1 MHDPARPVSVN
12 TRQPAATVPGITGI
26 ALTQVRVSPKTI
38 WLFVQVTDATQ
49 AVGVG
54 EATLQREE
62 AEVEAALAQL
72 APALLDRAAEP
83 RALADIALQGQSRP
97 FGAAVSALDH
107 ALWDLAGQRA
117 QQPVAQ
123 LLGSPASEI
132 ELYANVNRGLPTR
145 DPAAI
150 AQAVRV
156 AVDAGFRAVKI
167 APFDEIDTFG
177 RWGDAIAPT
186 AKRLESGMARIAAA
200 RAAVGPDVDVM
211 VDCHWRFDEAWAR
224 RVIDACAAFKLYWV
238 ECPIPED
245 DANLPAL
252 QRLRARTN
260 KHGMLLAGGEDGVGR
275 DAFMPFLTAG
285 AYDVLMPDIKYV
297 GGFAE
302 MRAVAAL
309 AAKHGAAIAP
319 HNPTGPVAHMAS
331 VHACA
336 GLDSFTRLE
345 LQFNESPLFYTLVT
359 PSPPVPAV
367 GHVAVPPRPGLGVA
381 LAVHEIVKHVIRHE
395 LWGVA

>member
-1 MHDPARPVSVN
+1 MSVAPA
-12 TRQPAATVPGITGI
+12 PAIAGI
-26 ALTQVRVSPKTI
+26 ALTQLRISPKTI
-38 WLFVQVTDATQ
+38 WLFVQVTDASS

-62 AEVEAALAQL
+62 AQVEAALAQL
-72 APALLDRAAEP
+72 APTLLGQPAAPQALVN
-83 RALADIALQGQSRP
+83 IALRGQSRA

-117 QQPVAQ
+117 QQSVAQ
-123 LLGSPASEI
+123 LLGSPAHEL

-145 DPAAI
+145 EPAAF
-150 AQAVRV
+150 AHAVRV
-156 AVDAGFRAVKI
+156 AVAAGFSAVKI

-186 AKRLESGMARIAAA
+186 AKRLEAGLARIAAA
-200 RAAVGPDVDVM
+200 RAAVGPDIEVM
-211 VDCHWRFDEAWAR
+211 VDCHWRFDAAWAQ

-252 QRLRARTN
+252 QRLRGRAHR
-260 KHGMLLAGGEDGVGR
+260 HGMRLAGGEDGVGR
-275 DAFMPFLTAG
+275 EAFMPFLNAG

-297 GGFAE
+297 GGFEE
-302 MRAVAAL
+302 MRGVAA
-309 AAKHGAAIAP
+309 AAAQHGVAIAP

-336 GLDSFTRLE
+336 GLAGFTRLE
-345 LQFNESPLFYTLVT
+345 LQFNESPLFDSLVA
-359 PSPPVPAV
+359 PALPAPVQGCV
-367 GHVAVPPRPGLGVA
+367 VVPNRPGLGVA
-381 LAVHEIVKHVIRHE
+381 LAGHEIAKYLLRHE
-395 LWGVA
+395 IWGVA

>member
-1 MHDPARPVSVN
+1 MDA
-12 TRQPAATVPGITGI
+12 PGITGI

-38 WLFVQVTDATQ
+38 WLFVQVTDAAQ
-49 AVGVG
+49 GVGVG
-54 EATLQREE
+54 EATLQGEE
-62 AEVEAALAQL
+62 AEVAAALAQL
-72 APALLDRAAEP
+72 APTLLGRAADP
-83 RALADIALQGQSRP
+83 RALADIALRGQSCA

-117 QQPVAQ
+117 QQSVAQ
-123 LLGSPASEI
+123 LLGASRREI

-145 DPAAI
+145 EPVAFAN
-150 AQAVRV
+150 AVRSAV
-156 AVDAGFRAVKI
+156 AAGFTAVKI

-177 RWGDAIAPT
+177 RWGAAVEPT
-186 AKRLESGMARIAAA
+186 MQRLDQGLARIAAA
-200 RAAVGPDVDVM
+200 RDAVGPDIDVM
-211 VDCHWRFDEAWAR
+211 VDCHWRFDEAWAQ

-252 QRLRARTN
+252 QRLRARAHQ
-260 KHGMLLAGGEDGVGR
+260 HGMLLAGGEDGVGR
-275 DAFMPFLTAG
+275 DAFVPFLKAG

-297 GGFAE
+297 GGFVE

-309 AAKHGAAIAP
+309 AAQHGVAIAP

-336 GLDSFTRLE
+336 GLAGFTRLE
-345 LQFNESPLFYTLVT
+345 LQFNESPLFDTLVT
-359 PSPPVPAV
+359 PAMPVPV
-367 GHVAVPPRPGLGVA
+367 QGRVTVPQRPGLGVA
-381 LAVHEIVKHVIRHE
+381 LAVHEIAKHVIRHQT
-395 LWGVA
+395 WGVA

>member
-1 MHDPARPVSVN
+1 MMIATRPD
-12 TRQPAATVPGITGI
+12 AAAIVGI
-26 ALTQVRVSPKTI
+26 ALMHVRISPKTI
-38 WLFVQVTDATQ
+38 WLFVQVTDASR
-49 AVGVG
+49 AVGTG

-62 AEVEAALAQL
+62 AEVAAALAQL
-72 APALLDRAAEP
+72 VPTLLGRPAEP
-83 RALADIALQGQSRP
+83 RALAHVALQGQTCA

-117 QQPVAQ
+117 QQSVAR
-123 LLGSPASEI
+123 LLGASRSEI

-145 DPAAI
+145 EPVAFAHAARS
-150 AQAVRV
+150 AV
-156 AVDAGFRAVKI
+156 AAGFRAVKI

-177 RWGDAIAPT
+177 RWGSPIAPT
-186 AKRLESGMARIAAA
+186 LQRLEPGLARIAAT
-200 RAAVGPDVDVM
+200 RAAVGPEVDLM
-211 VDCHWRFDEAWAR
+211 VDCHWRFDEAWAQ

-252 QRLRARTN
+252 KRLRARTHA
-260 KHGMLLAGGEDGVGR
+260 HGMRLAGGEDGVGR

-302 MRAVAAL
+302 MRAVATM
-309 AAKHGAAIAP
+309 AAQHGVAIAP

-336 GLDSFTRLE
+336 GLEGFARLE
-345 LQFNESPLFYTLVT
+345 LQFNESPLFDALVT
-359 PSPPVPAV
+359 PSSPAPVS
-367 GHVAVPPRPGLGVA
+367 GRVAVPNRPGLGAALSPDAVA
-381 LAVHEIVKHVIRHE
+381 QHAISRDT
-395 LWGVA
+395 WGAA

>member
-1 MHDPARPVSVN
+1 M
-12 TRQPAATVPGITGI
+12 PAASVPGIAGI

-38 WLFVQVTDATQ
+38 WLFVQVTDAAQ

-62 AEVEAALAQL
+62 SEVETALAQL
-72 APALLDRAAEP
+72 APTLLGRPAEP
-83 RALADIALQGQSRP
+83 RALADIALRGQSRA

-117 QQPVAQ
+117 QQSVAQ
-123 LLGSPASEI
+123 LLGASANAV

-145 DPAAI
+145 EPAAF
-150 AQAVRV
+150 AHAVRV
-156 AVDAGFRAVKI
+156 AVDAGFHAVKI

-177 RWGDAIAPT
+177 RWGKAIAPS
-186 AKRLESGMARIAAA
+186 AKRLESGLARIAAA
-200 RAAVGPDVDVM
+200 RDAVGPEVDVM
-211 VDCHWRFDEAWAR
+211 VDCHWRFDEAWAQ
-224 RVIDACAAFKLYWV
+224 RVIDACAVFKLHWI

-252 QRLRARTN
+252 KRLRARTQ
-260 KHGMLLAGGEDGVGR
+260 KHGTLLAGGEDGVGR
-275 DAFMPFLTAG
+275 EAFVPFLTAG

-297 GGFAE
+297 GGFGE

-309 AAKHGAAIAP
+309 AARHGVAIAP
-319 HNPTGPVAHMAS
+319 HNPTGPVAHLAS

-336 GLDSFTRLE
+336 ALEGFTRLE
-345 LQFNESPLFYTLVT
+345 LQFNESPLFDSLVT
-359 PSPPVPAV
+359 PSPPTPVQGRVTVPQ
-367 GHVAVPPRPGLGVA
+367 RPGLGVA
-381 LAVHEIVKHVIRHE
+381 LAVHEIAKHVIRHE
-395 LWGVA
+395 TWGVA

>member
-1 MHDPARPVSVN
+1 MSKSTSSTTAPAI
-12 TRQPAATVPGITGI
+12 AAF
-26 ALTQVRVSPKTI
+26 ALTQVRVSAKTI

-62 AEVEAALAQL
+62 AAVEAVLAQL
-72 APALLDRAAEP
+72 APTLLGRAAEP
-83 RALADIALQGQSRP
+83 RALAGIPLQGRSRA

-107 ALWDLAGQRA
+107 ALWDLAGHRA
-117 QQPVAQ
+117 QQSVAQ
-123 LLGSPASEI
+123 LLGPAATDI

-145 DPAAI
+145 EPAAF
-150 AQAVRV
+150 AQAARV
-156 AVDAGFRAVKI
+156 AVAAGFNAVKI
-167 APFDEIDTFG
+167 APFDEIDRFG

-186 AKRLESGMARIAAA
+186 ATRLESGLARIAAA
-200 RAAVGPDVDVM
+200 RAAVGPDVDLM
-211 VDCHWRFDEAWAR
+211 VDCHWRFDEAWAQ
-224 RVIDACAAFKLYWV
+224 RVIDACATFKLHWI

-252 QRLRARTN
+252 TRLRARTN
-260 KHGMLLAGGEDGVGR
+260 GHGMLLAGGEDGVGR
-275 DAFMPFLTAG
+275 DAFLPFLTAG

-297 GGFAE
+297 GGFTE

-309 AAKHGAAIAP
+309 AAQHGVAIAP

-336 GLDSFTRLE
+336 ALAGFTRLE
-345 LQFNESPLFYTLVT
+345 MQFNESPLFDTLVT
-359 PSPPVPAV
+359 PAPPVPQK
-367 GHVAVPPRPGLGVA
+367 GRVAVTPRPGLGVA
-381 LAVHEIVKHVIRHE
+381 LAAHKVARHVIRRDS
-395 LWGVA
+395 WGGA